1 MAENRVIGRNGS
13 LPWHY
18 PEDLKFFKKLTL
30 GHPILMGRST
40 YKSIGK
46 PLPGR
51 QNIVISR
58 TLPETPGLTILRD
71 AHQWREVVAG
81 EAQAFLIGGARLFE
95 TLLPECSELYLTL
108 VKDEVEGDVFMPPFE
123 ADFELAEILATS
135 SALEFRRYVRG
146 KAQGPRK
153 E

>member
-1 MAENRVIGRNGS
+1 MS
-13 LPWHY
+13 H
-18 PEDLKFFKKLTL
+18 
-30 GHPILMGRST
+30 
-40 YKSIGK
+40 
-46 PLPGR
+46 
-51 QNIVISR
+51 
-58 TLPETPGLTILRD
+58 
-71 AHQWREVVAG
+71 
-81 EAQAFLIGGARLFE
+81 
-95 TLLPECSELYLTL
+95 ELYLTL